1 MTDNEIP
8 IITRDRILT
17 AQTAAERRAARPGK
31 SDKTQVKI
39 SLDNDI
45 IEWLK
50 SSGRG
55 YQNRLNQLL
64 KSIMELSKKT
74 ANDRSR

>member
-1 MTDNEIP
+1 MIDNEIP
-8 IITRDRILT
+8 IITRDKILM
-17 AQTAAERRAARPGK
+17 AQTAAERRATRPGK

-39 SLDNDI
+39 NLDNDI

-50 SSGRG
+50 SGGRG

-64 KSIMELSKKT
+64 RSIMELNKKV
-74 ANDRSR
+74 S

>member
-8 IITRDRILT
+8 IITRDKILT
-17 AQTAAERRAARPGK
+17 AQTVAERRATRPGK

-64 KSIMELSKKT
+64 KSIMELSKKA

>member
-8 IITRDRILT
+8 IITTDKILT
-17 AQTAAERRAARPGK
+17 AQTVAERRAARHEKP
-31 SDKTQVKI
+31 DKTQLKI

-55 YQNRLNQLL
+55 YKNRLNQLL
-64 KSIMELSKKT
+64 RYIMELSKK
-74 ANDRSR
+74 AS